1 MMLLNKVAVIYGAA
15 GAVGSA
21 VARAFAG
28 EGAKVFLTGR
38 HKASLEVVDK
48 EIVSTGG
55 VAETAEVDACD
66 EQAVDKH
73 LQSVID
79 KAGRIDISFN
89 AIGIPNTKLQGV
101 PLIELDA
108 EQFLLP
114 IATYSKSYFLTARQA
129 AHRMIP
135 QRSGV
140 IMSITSVP
148 SRMGISLTG
157 GLGPAMAAVEAL
169 TRSLSAEFAP
179 HGIRVVGLRP
189 DGMPESGT
197 IKEVFGI
204 HAKSLGMS
212 SEKFHEMIA
221 GKNHRRRLA
230 TLAEMS
236 NVAVFMA
243 SESATAMTGTTVN
256 LSMGTLD
263 D

>member
-1 MMLLNKVAVIYGAA
+1 MLLENKNAVIYGAG
-15 GAVGSA
+15 GAIGGA
-21 VARAFAG
+21 VARTFAR
-28 EGAKVFLTGR
+28 EGARVFLAGR
-38 HKASLEVVDK
+38 TRDPLDQVAKDIGA
-48 EIVSTGG
+48 GG
-55 VAETAEVDACD
+55 GQAEVAVLDALD
-66 EQAVDKH
+66 EQAVDQH
-73 LQSVID
+73 AQAMVGQ
-79 KAGRIDISFN
+79 AGRIDISFN